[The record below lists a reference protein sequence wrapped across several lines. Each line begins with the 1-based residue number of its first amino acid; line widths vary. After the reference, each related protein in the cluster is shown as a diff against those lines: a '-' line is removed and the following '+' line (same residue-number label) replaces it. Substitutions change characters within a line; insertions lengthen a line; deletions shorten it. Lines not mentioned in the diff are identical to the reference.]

1 MAEAGVLTLHPIGRV
16 VHGRPW
22 PEQASK
28 EPVGRGQQAP
38 GEPGWAEIEV
48 DPDWAE
54 ALDGIEGFSHIWVVW
69 WLDRYETP
77 PTSHRVHPEGRS
89 EMPLVGLFATRSP
102 RRPCP
107 IAITAVRLL
116 AHQGARLRVEG
127 MDACAGTPIFDI
139 KPYLRRGDLVPEA
152 TAPDWL
158 ERLWK
163 IHDEERGGARSRA

>member
-1 MAEAGVLTLHPIGRV
+1 MGEGEVGVLVLHPVGRV
-16 VHGRPW
+16 IQGRPC

-28 EPVGRGQQAP
+28 EAIGRGQEASD
-38 GEPGWAEIEV
+38 EPGWAEIEIGA
-48 DPDWAE
+48 DWAE

-69 WLDRYETP
+69 WLDRFEAP
-77 PTSHRVHPEGRS
+77 PTSRRVHPEGRA

-107 IAITAVRLL
+107 VAITVVRLL
-116 AHQGARLRVEG
+116 AHEGARLRVEG
-127 MDACAGTPIFDI
+127 LDACEGTPVLDI

-158 ERLWK
+158 EQMWQ
-163 IHDEERGGARSRA
+163 IHDEECKA